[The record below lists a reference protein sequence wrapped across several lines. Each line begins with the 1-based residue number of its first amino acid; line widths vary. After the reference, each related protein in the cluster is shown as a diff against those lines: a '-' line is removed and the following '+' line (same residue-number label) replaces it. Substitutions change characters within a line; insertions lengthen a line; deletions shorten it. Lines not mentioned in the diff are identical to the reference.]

1 MGMILINVVVRASV
15 DSCHS
20 IHVCPLFPALHLF
33 CQVLAMDRYPE
44 HLVEASVGDAC
55 TLMASIAWF
64 PAQWTWANN
73 NIEHV
78 NRHNGLWYDLIKEH
92 SSLPDSSSVPSFVVC
107 LHFRNSF
114 FVFYFLNFWERML
127 KNVERRMSNGPRFQ
141 AHGKHFV
148 SGVEFHFQRGL
159 LVGVRASEKDPR
171 AESSDSTKDASASTE
186 VHHFACGSWPFDLLG
201 RQCLHL
207 RKCEV

>member
-78 NRHNGLWYDLIKEH
+78 NRHNGLWYDSIKEH
-92 SSLPDSSSVPSFVVC
+92 SSLPDSSSVPSFVAC

-114 FVFYFLNFWERML
+114 FVFYFLNFWR
-127 KNVERRMSNGPRFQ
+127 KNVEECWTQNVQWSKISSSWQTFRLRCWISFSTWSSCWSPSL
-141 AHGKHFV
+141 GK
-148 SGVEFHFQRGL
+148 R
-159 LVGVRASEKDPR
+159 P
-171 AESSDSTKDASASTE
+171 
-186 VHHFACGSWPFDLLG
+186 
-201 RQCLHL
+201 
-207 RKCEV
+207 